1 MRSGVHIKTMNFL
14 KAQPQI
20 RPARQWCVLLAA
32 ILLVAAITA
41 GAAEPNRFLLAFET
55 SSALKK
61 NLPAVKQTLDALLAS
76 NLQGEIQENDDLAVW
91 TVDQSLHTGTYP
103 LESWSRDDAQ
113 DYGTQLKDFLGRQKF
128 TRHASLAALQP
139 LLNRVAKNSAQLTV
153 LIFCDGQSNLIGT
166 PYDSGVNAILKKT
179 TVQSKVAPGL
189 FVLVLRSYQGE
200 YLGCSVNRMA
210 GLLNFPKFPPPP
222 PKPEPP
228 LAKPEPVMAPVVA
241 PIAPLI
247 IVGTNVGTNISALTK
262 PAPQPAPPIVT
273 NPPANI
279 TPAAPP
285 AVAVVVAPVIANKI
299 VTAPAANPAP
309 ASNPPPSPPSA
320 PAPAPVV
327 QKISVPEPVAVV
339 PAVVIPAK
347 PAAATNST
355 AVASAGPDTSNDAGF
370 QKLIFIAGGL
380 LVAAV
385 ALVIWLV
392 TRSRQPR
399 GSLITSSM
407 QDDPRLP
414 PRK

>member
-1 MRSGVHIKTMNFL
+1 MRSGVRIKSMNFL
-14 KAQPQI
+14 KAQSQI
-20 RPARQWCVLLAA
+20 RPARRGCVLLAG
-32 ILLVAAITA
+32 ILLVAAFAA
-41 GAAEPNRFLLAFET
+41 GAAEPNRFLLVFET
-55 SSALKK
+55 SPTLKK

-91 TVDQSLHTGTYP
+91 TVDQNLHTGTYP
-103 LESWSRDDAQ
+103 LESWSRDDA
-113 DYGTQLKDFLGRQKF
+113 DAYGTQLKDFLGRQKF

-153 LIFCDGQSNLIGT
+153 LIFCDGQNNLVGT
-166 PYDSGVNAILKKT
+166 PYDSGVNTILKKT

-189 FVLVLRSYQGE
+189 FVLVLRSYQGG

-222 PKPEPP
+222 KPEPP
-228 LAKPEPVMAPVVA
+228 VTKPEPVIAPVAA
-241 PIAPLI
+241 PMAPLI

-279 TPAAPP
+279 APATPP
-285 AVAVVVAPVIANKI
+285 AVAVVVAPVVATKI

-309 ASNPPPSPPSA
+309 ASNPPPPPPFA

-327 QKISVPEPVAVV
+327 QKIFPPEPVAAV
-339 PAVVIPAK
+339 PAVVVPAK
-347 PAAATNST
+347 PPAATNSP

-385 ALVIWLV
+385 VLVIWLV